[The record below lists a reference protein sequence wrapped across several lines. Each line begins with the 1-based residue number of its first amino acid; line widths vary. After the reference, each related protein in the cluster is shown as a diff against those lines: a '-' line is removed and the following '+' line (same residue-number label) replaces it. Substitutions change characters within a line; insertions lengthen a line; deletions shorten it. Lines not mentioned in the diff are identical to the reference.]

1 MGACVSVHK
10 ETTADKVAIPPE
22 PINEKLT
29 VNGDRPIAEG
39 GLKSQWSQSHP
50 VTTVRDFGSKEET
63 FFDSQTWLE
72 SDCDDDFVSV
82 NGDFTPSRGSTP
94 LHQSFSARTPGV
106 NRALS
111 DDKTPGSKPEP
122 SPTSK
127 KKLAELFRDSSR
139 TKQDI
144 DDQNMSTNQNGVNG
158 KVEDKATTFGIPIV
172 SGVNSASRSERTPNG
187 GYTSEKE
194 KQPIKSGQCCLPRM
208 LSTQSYRERRK
219 TTTPT
224 PSLG

>member
-10 ETTADKVAIPPE
+10 QTTADKVVIPPE

-50 VTTVRDFGSKEET
+50 VTAVHDFGSKEET

-94 LHQSFSARTPGV
+94 LHQSFSALANRT
-106 NRALS
+106 LS

-139 TKQDI
+139 NKQDV
-144 DDQNMSTNQNGVNG
+144 DDQNMSTNQNGVTPRP
-158 KVEDKATTFGIPIV
+158 EIGIPLIHP
-172 SGVNSASRSERTPNG
+172 RTPNG
-187 GYTSEKE
+187 GYTSEME
-194 KQPIKSGQCCLPRM
+194 KQPTKSGQCCLPRM

-219 TTTPT
+219 KTTPT